1 MIKHV
6 VDFFTEHYSHLIGK
20 ETFDEKDY
28 PDGFCKCLNP
38 LMLGKN
44 ENIMRDI
51 KRRKP
56 WKDIEKK
63 LEGTGELTC
72 PDSHAPDWKYIIFI
86 ICLNF
91 APFDRFNN
99 KRSHRLN
106 CDGTFIQNDGLMIL
120 AGFHPLSAHVIIVNS
135 ILWVDILVSQGP
147 ATWKTENKT
156 QYDAMAWFQRDA
168 VRDLIEDCANQCVNL
183 AGFLAFGEAAKASIL
198 EWARERFAKR
208 GIFMQPKEVLLE
220 HPENIS
226 GRRVNPEN
234 AIVMFETLSSMLST
248 VGVVVP
254 KSTTDEVRYHIV
266 PIFQNNL
273 DRHNR
278 RQWRHWRNHSTA

>member
-1 MIKHV
+1 
-6 VDFFTEHYSHLIGK
+6 
-20 ETFDEKDY
+20 
-28 PDGFCKCLNP
+28 
-38 LMLGKN
+38 
-44 ENIMRDI
+44 
-51 KRRKP
+51 
-56 WKDIEKK
+56 
-63 LEGTGELTC
+63 
-72 PDSHAPDWKYIIFI
+72 
-86 ICLNF
+86 
-91 APFDRFNN
+91 
-99 KRSHRLN
+99 
-106 CDGTFIQNDGLMIL
+106 MIL

-147 ATWKTENKT
+147 ATWKSENKT

-234 AIVMFETLSSMLST
+234 AIVMVKTLISMLST
-248 VGVVVP
+248 VGVEVP
-254 KSTTDEVRYHIV
+254 TSTTDEVLYHIV
-266 PIFQNNL
+266 PTKSTEIVVNNVM
-273 DRHNR
+273 DV
-278 RQWRHWRNHSTA
+278 QASESIIEKRNEIEKTYITEIKEKFVAKNENKRKAKNNDDIEIEILLSVNLPITLSVPVNLSIAGLKKLIDEEVNTSWDDFALFFGKEKLVDENKTIADYEIDEGSMLRVELNI